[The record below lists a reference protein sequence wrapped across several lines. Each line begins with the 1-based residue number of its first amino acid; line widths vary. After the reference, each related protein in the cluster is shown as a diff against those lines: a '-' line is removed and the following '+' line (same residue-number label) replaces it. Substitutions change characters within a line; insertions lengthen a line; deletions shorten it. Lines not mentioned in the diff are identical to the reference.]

1 MRTGMREAGRRCPAV
16 VATVAAT
23 MLLAGSA
30 VPAKA
35 ITSEGCFAQRLKAWG
50 NLRKCQRQEEAK
62 AIRGRSADPAKC
74 QAAFDRKAE
83 MLRAEAAA
91 AAVRCRYRDNSD
103 NTVTDFDTG
112 LMWVK
117 QVALDGV
124 ASPFILDADD
134 TFTWE
139 AAAGTA
145 GKLAGTSTDGMT
157 IIPVTGNGSYTD
169 WRLPTIL
176 ELEGIVDRGAP
187 DCQMGPACI
196 DPIFGPTAPHGY
208 WSATKALFGPSE
220 VLFLDF
226 SGRLV
231 AGFVEGSGTRAPF
244 HAREVRSAF

>member
-62 AIRGRSADPAKC
+62 VIQGSSADPAKC
-74 QAAFDRKAE
+74 QATFDRKAE

-91 AAVRCRYRDNSD
+91 AAVPCRYRDNGD
-103 NTVTDFDTG
+103 NTVTDVDTG

-134 TFTWE
+134 TFTWQ

-157 IIPVTGNGSYTD
+157 LIPVTGNGSYPD
-169 WRLPTIL
+169 GPLPTIL

-196 DPIFGPTAPHGY
+196 DPIFGPTAPHEH
-208 WSATKALFGPSE
+208 WSATKISFGSSP

-226 SGRLV
+226 SGLFV
-231 AGFVEGSGTRAPF
+231 AGFVGGSGT
-244 HAREVRSAF
+244 

>member
-35 ITSEGCFAQRLKAWG
+35 ITSEGWCAQRLKAWG

-62 AIRGRSADPAKC
+62 VVQGRSADPAKC
-74 QAAFDRKAE
+74 QATFDRKAR

-91 AAVRCRYRDNSD
+91 AAVPCRYRDNGD

-157 IIPVTGNGSYTD
+157 IIPVTGNGSDTHL
-169 WRLPTIL
+169 RLPTDL
-176 ELEGIVDRGAP
+176 ELPGLVDRGAP
-187 DCQMGPACI
+187 PRQRGPAGP
-196 DPIFGPTAPHGY
+196 DPVFRPTPPPPHPHRPQL
-208 WSATKALFGPSE
+208 SC
-220 VLFLDF
+220 
-226 SGRLV
+226 
-231 AGFVEGSGTRAPF
+231 GS
-244 HAREVRSAF
+244 

>member
-62 AIRGRSADPAKC
+62 VIQGRSADPAKC
-74 QAAFDRKAE
+74 QATFDRKVQ

-91 AAVRCRYRDNSD
+91 AAVPCRYRDNGD

-134 TFTWE
+134 TFTWQ

-169 WRLPTIL
+169 WRLPTIV
-176 ELEGIVDRGAP
+176 ELEGIVDTGAP
-187 DCQMGPACI
+187 DCRMGGACI
-196 DPIFGPTAPHGY
+196 DPIFGPTAPHEY
-208 WSATKALFGPSE
+208 WSATRELVGPSP
-220 VLFLDF
+220 VWFLDF
-226 SGRLV
+226 SDFFVG
-231 AGFVEGSGTRAPF
+231 GFFGASNGIAPF
-244 HAREVRSAF
+244 HVREVRSAF